1 MDKNIW
7 MKYESTTS
15 IGDAIRDLHPRFEIV
30 SYEQFKKDMISAFP
44 EYDGDDDSDI
54 KNIYNSI
61 KFPNRS
67 TVGSA
72 GYDFKSPFY
81 FYIKPGESI
90 MIPTGIRAYM
100 PFGMVMMIYPRSG
113 LGTKYRMGLAN
124 STAVIDSDYY
134 NSDNEGH
141 IHLKIV
147 NDGNKTITIE
157 QGQAFAQ
164 GVFTRYFT
172 TYGDVSY
179 GARNGGF
186 GSTDK

>member
-7 MKYESTTS
+7 MKYERMIT
-15 IGDAIRDLHPRFEIV
+15 RNLHPRFEIV
-30 SYEQFKKDMISAFP
+30 SYEQFKKDMIAAFP

-67 TVGSA
+67 TAGSA

-100 PFGMVMMIYPRSG
+100 PIDMVLMIYPRSG

-141 IHLKIV
+141 IHIKIV
-147 NDGNKTITIE
+147 NDGDKTITIG
-157 QGQAFAQ
+157 QGQAFTQ

-179 GARNGGF
+179 GVRNGGF
-186 GSTDK
+186 GSTDN